1 MESSTLLG
9 FVLVVIAGL
18 GTGSC
23 LWPMRLIRGF
33 RFEQCWFIAMLLG
46 LLLIPWCI
54 VLGAIRDPWTAYAAV
69 GTERLVISNLFAVG
83 WGIANVLAGICVLRI
98 GFSLGGSILT
108 GVGLM
113 VSVLVP
119 MIFPSMFSKA
129 PALMSSAGQ
138 MIMLSMAV
146 ILVGVVLSAMA
157 GFGRERAIRARA
169 EPVRWA
175 SGGFLGGLLLTILAG
190 VLSAGM
196 QLANAYGHDAI
207 VSQMTERGVDLIP
220 REMSFWAVGLLGGA
234 LVNVLYPTVLMSAK
248 RSWHVLLEHPREILL
263 SLVIGAQIMLA
274 FALFGYGRT
283 QMGRFGDSQAPGVQL
298 AMQIIGGLV
307 VGFLA
312 GEWRNV
318 PGKPQIQI
326 CAAIVVLVVG
336 AVLMTYARTL

>member
-1 MESSTLLG
+1 MESATLLG

-33 RFEQCWFIAMLLG
+33 RFEQCWFIAMLFG
-46 LLLIPWCI
+46 LVLIPWGI
-54 VLGAIRDPWTAYAAV
+54 VLGAIRDPWTAYAAA
-69 GTERLVISNLFAVG
+69 GGERLLVSNLFAIA
-83 WGIANVLAGICVLRI
+83 WGIANVLAGICALRI
-98 GFSLGGSILT
+98 GFSLSGSILT

-113 VSVLVP
+113 VSVVVP
-119 MIFPSMFSKA
+119 MIFPRMFTKA
-129 PALMSSAGQ
+129 PELMSSAGR
-138 MIMLSMAV
+138 MIMLGMAV
-146 ILVGVVLSAMA
+146 ILAGVALSAMA

-175 SGGFLGGLLLTILAG
+175 SGGFLGGLLLAILAG

-207 VSQMTERGVDLIP
+207 VGQMSERGVALVP

-234 LVNVLYPTVLMSAK
+234 LVNVFYPTVLMSAK
-248 RSWHVLLEHPREILL
+248 KSWNVLAKHPGEVLL
-263 SLVIGAQIMLA
+263 SLVIGGQLMLA
-274 FALFGYGRT
+274 LAILGYGRA
-283 QMGRFGDSQAPGVQL
+283 QMGRFGDSQAAGVQL

-312 GEWRNV
+312 GEWRGV
-318 PGKPQIQI
+318 PRKPKIQL
-326 CAAIVVLVVG
+326 CAAFLVLLVG
-336 AVLMTYARTL
+336 AVLIKYAETM